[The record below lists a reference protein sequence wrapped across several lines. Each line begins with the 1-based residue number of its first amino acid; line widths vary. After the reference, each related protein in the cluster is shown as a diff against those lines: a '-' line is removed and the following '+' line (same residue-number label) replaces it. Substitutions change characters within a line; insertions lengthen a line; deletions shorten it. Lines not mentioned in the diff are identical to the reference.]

1 MVVKGRSLGFDGFNY
16 SKFQIIAKKS
26 SFVKI
31 KKNLKERSAL
41 PVSSF
46 RTQILDVVQKNPVV
60 IIRGATGCGKT
71 TQIPQ
76 MLLEAYI
83 ESGRGAHCNIYVT
96 QPRRISAV
104 SVSERVA
111 SERSKHQK
119 QKA

>member
-1 MVVKGRSLGFDGFNY
+1 MFGYQRFL
-16 SKFQIIAKKS
+16 IIMN
-26 SFVKI
+26 

-41 PVSSF
+41 PVSAF
-46 RTQILDVVQKNPVV
+46 RKQILDAVQKNPVV

-76 MLLEAYI
+76 MLLEDYI
-83 ESGRGAHCNIYVT
+83 ESGRGAQCNIYVT

-111 SERSKHQK
+111 HERSKYSK
-119 QKA
+119 KVTKRVNKLN